1 MDKQFKKILFKT
13 AFCCMACDGHIDQQE
28 IDEMKKMDKNTT
40 YFGDVDLSKELDLL
54 LKDLNKYGKK
64 VVNDLFQELRET
76 KLNPVQELL
85 ILEVALRIIHAD
97 ANIDENEIKFV
108 KLLRGRL
115 ELYDEMIIE
124 RFGKDNLLFDKE
136 YGNNII
142 VKETDFLNNLDFSDL
157 EELKDLRLN

>member
-1 MDKQFKKILFKT
+1 
-13 AFCCMACDGHIDQQE
+13 MACDGHIDQQE

>member
-1 MDKQFKKILFKT
+1 
-13 AFCCMACDGHIDQQE
+13 MACDGHIDQQE

-40 YFGDVDLSKELDLL
+40 YFGDVDLSIELDRL
-54 LKDLNKYGKK
+54 LKDLNKHGKK

-97 ANIDENEIKFV
+97 EKIDENEIKFV

-136 YGNNII
+136 YGSDII

-157 EELKDLRLN
+157 EELKNLKLDNSNSN